1 MIGWILGNLKL
12 AGLAVGGVLLAIAV
26 AFIRKS
32 GADAEKLKQA
42 KADIKASS
50 EIAKQRAK
58 ARGASDDQL
67 DKEID
72 RWTRK

>member
-1 MIGWILGNLKL
+1 MIGWILSNLKL
-12 AGLAVGGVLLAIAV
+12 AGLAVGGVVLAV
-26 AFIRKS
+26 AVALIRKS

-58 ARGASDDQL
+58 ARGSSDEQL
-67 DKEID
+67 DKDLD

>member
-1 MIGWILGNLKL
+1 MIGWILSNLKL
-12 AGLAVGGVLLAIAV
+12 AGIAVGGLFLAIAV

-58 ARGASDDQL
+58 ARGASDADL
-67 DKEID
+67 DERISK
-72 RWTRK
+72 WTRK